1 MRNSILLAAAL
12 AVVGCTKEEA
22 KTPPPEPAKPAA
34 PPARSGKVTLLVT
47 GHEVG
52 QLVAKAPRLITQWKQ
67 EDGWPNTL
75 AFSTGDTFS
84 GAALS
89 SRFDGKST
97 AEVMKALQYKASAFG
112 NHDLDLGPDV
122 FDGFRK
128 ESGLQILAANLRDKA
143 DSEKPLKL
151 APAKIFTREKVKV
164 GVIGF
169 TSEKTITT
177 VVAGRAAGLELVPLK
192 DAFPAALE
200 MVAAEKPDV
209 TIALID
215 DCFTVLQPF
224 ADGKVDL
231 VVGTRCEGEQELAG
245 SKTQYFSVGDE
256 LTHYVSAQFSLGADG
271 TRALIAR
278 RKDVSTTVDEDKDLL
293 AVRDRWQKELD
304 AQLGEV
310 LGFTKTGYPADAVQL
325 RTLVATALRD
335 QTQADAALINKKG
348 IRAPLPAGNITRES
362 IYTLMPFENAVLT
375 VKVKGEVLQKL
386 KSHPEAFVLAP
397 AKLEPEKDYV
407 LATTEY
413 IYFGGDGLGLEV
425 VAPDPELNGMVW
437 QTPVIEWLRKQNT
450 TDKAPLEKLIK
461 K

>member
-1 MRNSILLAAAL
+1 MRNSIFLAAAL

-22 KTPPPEPAKPAA
+22 PKTPETPKTAA
-34 PPARSGKVTLLVT
+34 PPARSGKVTLLIT

-52 QLVAKAPRLITQWKQ
+52 QLVAKAPRLVTQWKQ
-67 EDGWPNTL
+67 EDGWPNAI

-97 AEVMKALQYKASAFG
+97 AEAMKALQYKASAFG

-122 FDGFRK
+122 FTGFRK
-128 ESGLQILAANLRDKA
+128 ESDLQILAANLRDKA

-151 APAKIFTREKVKV
+151 APAKIFTRENVKI

-177 VVAGRAAGLELVPLK
+177 VVAGRAAGLELIPLK

-200 MVAAEKPDV
+200 LLTAEKPDI

-231 VVGTRCEGEQELAG
+231 VVGTRCEGDQELAG
-245 SKTQYFSVGDE
+245 AKTQYFSVGDE
-256 LTHYVSAQFSLGADG
+256 LTHYVAAQFSLNADG

-278 RKDVSTTVDEDKDLL
+278 RKDVSATVDEDKDLL

-310 LGFTKTGYPADAVQL
+310 LGFTKTGFPVEAVAL

-348 IRAPLPAGNITRES
+348 VRAGLAAGNITREN
-362 IYTLMPFENAVLT
+362 IYSLMPFENAVLT

>member
-1 MRNSILLAAAL
+1 MRTSILLAAAV
-12 AVVGCTKEEA
+12 AVIGCTKEEPKA
-22 KTPPPEPAKPAA
+22 APPPEPVKA
-34 PPARSGKVTLLVT
+34 PARSGKVTLLIT

-52 QLVAKAPRLITQWKQ
+52 QLVTKAPRLVTQWKQ
-67 EDGWPNTL
+67 EDGWPNAI

-84 GAALS
+84 GAAIS

-97 AEVMKALQYKASAFG
+97 AEAMKALQYKASAFG
-112 NHDLDLGPDV
+112 NHDLDLGPEV
-122 FDGFRK
+122 FNGFRK
-128 ESGLQILAANLRDKA
+128 ASDVQFLAANLRDKEG
-143 DSEKPLKL
+143 SEQPLKL
-151 APAKIFTREKVKV
+151 GPAKIFTRENVKV
-164 GVIGF
+164 AVMGF
-169 TSEKTITT
+169 TSGKTITT
-177 VVAGRAAGLELVPLK
+177 VVSGRAAGLELIPLQE
-192 DAFPAALE
+192 AFPSALAL
-200 MVAAEKPDV
+200 VQAEKPDI

-245 SKTQYFSVGDE
+245 AKTQYFSVGEE
-256 LTHYVSAQFSLGADG
+256 LTHYVSAQFSLNADG

-278 RKDVSTTVDEDKDLL
+278 RKDVSTTVDEDKDLV

-310 LGFTKTGYPADAVQL
+310 LGFTKTGYPVDAPQL

-335 QTQADAALINKKG
+335 STQADAALINKKG
-348 IRAPLPAGNITRES
+348 IRAPLAAGNITRES

-375 VKVKGEVLQKL
+375 AKVKGEVIQKL

-397 AKLEPEKDYV
+397 AKLEPEKEYV

-425 VAPDPELNGMVW
+425 VAPEPELNGMVW
-437 QTPVIEWLRKQNT
+437 QTPVIDWVRKQNT
-450 TDKAPLEKLIK
+450 TEKAPLEKLIK